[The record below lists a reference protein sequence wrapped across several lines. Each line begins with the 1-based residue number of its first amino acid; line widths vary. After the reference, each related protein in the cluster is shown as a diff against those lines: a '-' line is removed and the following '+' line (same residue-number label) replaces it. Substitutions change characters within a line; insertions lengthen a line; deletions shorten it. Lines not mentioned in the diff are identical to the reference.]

1 MLFILFVLGAQNPHL
16 VKINFIIASAE
27 IPLAFII
34 SICCA
39 LGLFLGIALS
49 TILLSK
55 AKLQNRQLRRQNQ
68 KLSSQS
74 HG

>member
-1 MLFILFVLGAQNPHL
+1 MGSQNPHL
-16 VKINFIIASAE
+16 VQINFIIASAE

-39 LGLFLGIALS
+39 LGFLIGIALC
-49 TILLSK
+49 TIVLSK

-68 KLSSQS
+68 KLSSQFQE
-74 HG
+74 